1 MAHDREFQRK
11 RKDTRMPVRDSHGED
26 QPAARQTEQDFD
38 LRRARDTPSSVNG
51 KTHRQDIP
59 VQTEFSHLSP
69 ETPASLLE
77 QGEAYATA
85 LDGFSE
91 HFETPDATRT
101 APPIQDNV
109 RSNFRQE
116 ASRRFLVTENAT
128 DHDTGK
134 YAPSSECSAPPNGT
148 DRSGQEHRY
157 RTHQHGNKYQQR
169 FQEAAQA
176 EEQAAQKEKG
186 MEIITNKA
194 HRGITKARAGEQ
206 TDYRRRFIIEAWRDG
221 KPAARQVTVMDNAD
235 EAGNGKITLPV
246 HLKLYAVEY
255 TLAVWT
261 DYVVAGTTT
270 DLYYNTENL
279 QQVTCTTPYTG
290 STGYRDCL
298 YGSTTLDLRPYRD
311 EWNVRV
317 QAKVDM
323 VRPLAKYRII
333 ATDVQEFLA
342 KTQRQRDA
350 EGGNNTYTV
359 TFSYG
364 FYFPLGFNTATGKPM
379 NSVQGVTFSTPLT
392 IPDDGTEK
400 CPLGSDFIFVNGTE
414 SFVPLNIE
422 LADANG
428 KVVSRTR
435 GLEVPYR
442 RGHLT
447 TLRGNFLTNEM
458 QGGINIDTGYDDEI
472 DIDLDSF

>member
-1 MAHDREFQRK
+1 MKQKYTIGFIALVLTIVLAGCVHDYPSMTE
-11 RKDTRMPVRDSHGED
+11 DGEEGID
-26 QPAARQTEQDFD
+26 PTLVEVNTEVTLD
-38 LRRARDTPSSVNG
+38 LELVP
-51 KTHRQDIP
+51 
-59 VQTEFSHLSP
+59 
-69 ETPASLLE
+69 LE
-77 QGEAYATA
+77 IITQ
-85 LDGFSE
+85 
-91 HFETPDATRT
+91 
-101 APPIQDNV
+101 Q
-109 RSNFRQE
+109 
-116 ASRRFLVTENAT
+116 NA
-128 DHDTGK
+128 
-134 YAPSSECSAPPNGT
+134 
-148 DRSGQEHRY
+148 RSGTTKAES
-157 RTHQHGNKYQQR
+157 T
-169 FQEAAQA
+169 AQA
-176 EEQAAQKEKG
+176 E
-186 MEIITNKA
+186 
-194 HRGITKARAGEQ
+194 AGTAEAQ
-206 TDYRRRFIIEAWRDG
+206 TDYRRRFIIEAWREG
-221 KPAARQVTVMDNAD
+221 KPESRQVTVMEDAEEENGD
-235 EAGNGKITLPV
+235 GKISLPIR
-246 HLKLYAVEY
+246 LKLHALDY